1 MIFTDMKEGTVGDM
15 RTLGVVESYKAK
27 KQMLTSGAEAAEMI
41 LRVDDIIKC
50 APRWVLSHSQHVNK
64 VVVIETIVQL
74 LKVSFFGTIKS
85 V

>member
-50 APRWVLSHSQHVNK
+50 APR
-64 VVVIETIVQL
+64 
-74 LKVSFFGTIKS
+74 
-85 V
+85 